1 MPEDRIYLLDTFT
14 FVFGVGTLTNKSM
27 VETPQDLFDTLYL
40 QKCNFLLQNKT
51 EQDTN
56 EILVSQSNAGLTKHV
71 RSTHIWFNKLK
82 QNVASGWHVYVQ
94 DAIAIAKFATH
105 LPSGNQCVTQ
115 TYRSLKYNFP

>member
-1 MPEDRIYLLDTFT
+1 LPEDRIYLLDTFT

-94 DAIAIAKFATH
+94 DAI
-105 LPSGNQCVTQ
+105 
-115 TYRSLKYNFP
+115 